1 MEMEIKTNNIPRN
14 VVYGFE
20 LPENQRKEFD
30 YLSEEEYSNN
40 EFFKYKGRYYD
51 LGEFMRCEGE
61 LKEQGWYGYMSDSF
75 FSGIVIKFDDE
86 SVIVGTY
93 YC

>member
-1 MEMEIKTNNIPRN
+1 MKIKTNNIPRHI
-14 VVYGFE
+14 VHGFE

-30 YLSEEEYSNN
+30 YLSDEEYTNN
-40 EFFKYKGRYYD
+40 EFFEYKSQFYD

-61 LKEQGWYGYMSDSF
+61 LKEKGWQGYSADSY
-75 FSGIVIKFDDE
+75 FSGIVVKYTDDD